1 MKSQNRLLFAV
12 LALLPLTA
20 TAASARITTD
30 YNHKLNFGQY
40 KTYSWSA
47 VKTPDSLWDQRVKDA
62 VNKELAARGRTLVPS
77 GGEVSVSARDAIR
90 NQQEL
95 NTSYDG
101 FGGGRWGGFGM
112 ATTTVDDY
120 KVGTLIVQMFD
131 GTNKNMIWQGVAGD
145 TLSNNSSKNV
155 KNLDK
160 NVHKMLEHFPP
171 NSDHK

>member
-20 TAASARITTD
+20 TAASTRITTD

-47 VKTPDSLWDQRVKDA
+47 VKTPDPLWDQRVKDA

-95 NTSYDG
+95 NTFYDG